1 MVNNYT
7 KNYIDKFSLLLK
19 DKKNLSKKIELTTKA
34 LKKTYKKNKI
44 IIFGNGGSSSIAS
57 HFTIDIIKNTKLECI
72 NFNDP
77 AIITCFSND
86 YGYEKWITKALKI
99 YSKKSDVLILISSSG
114 NSKNMINA
122 ANFAKKNKLNL
133 ITFTGFKKDNKLN
146 GRGKIN
152 FWVDSLNYNHIENIH
167 QIILLTICDYISK
180 KKF

>member
-122 ANFAKKNKLNL
+122 ANFAKKNKLTL

-146 GRGKIN
+146 GKGKIN

>member
-44 IIFGNGGSSSIAS
+44 IIFGNGGSSTIAS

>member
-1 MVNNYT
+1 MVNNYI

-19 DKKNLSKKIELTTKA
+19 DNKNLSKKIELTTKA

-122 ANFAKKNKLNL
+122 ANFAKKNKLKL
-133 ITFTGFKKDNKLN
+133 ITLTGFKKDNKLN

-167 QIILLTICDYISK
+167 QTILLTICDYISK